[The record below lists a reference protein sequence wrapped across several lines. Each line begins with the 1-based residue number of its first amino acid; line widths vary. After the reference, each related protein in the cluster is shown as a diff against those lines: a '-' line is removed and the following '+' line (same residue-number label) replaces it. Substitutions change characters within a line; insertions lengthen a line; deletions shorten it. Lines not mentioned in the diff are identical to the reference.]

1 MDAGT
6 LEDVLTE
13 IRNWF
18 DFEEL
23 QFNGCEIVDGALPA
37 SVSSLIPDGAW
48 YMVEGSALND
58 GLHLHPATDLADE
71 TFDAT
76 IAVLSIPKPLLRLVD
91 EIGDWKAAYKAGQ
104 GKALESPYSSESF
117 GGYSYSRK
125 DLTGAGSGSGWRQAF
140 AQDLNRWR
148 KI

>member
-1 MDAGT
+1 MDAGP

-23 QFNGCEIVDGALPA
+23 RFNGCEIVDGALPA
-37 SVSSLIPDGAW
+37 SVSSFIPEGAW
-48 YMVEGSALND
+48 YRVEGSTLND

-76 IAVLSIPKPLLRLVD
+76 IAVLSIPKPLLRLAE
-91 EIGDWKAAYKAGQ
+91 EIGEWKAAYKVGQ

-117 GGYSYSRK
+117 GGYSYNRK
-125 DLTGAGSGSGWRQAF
+125 DFTGSGSGWRQAF